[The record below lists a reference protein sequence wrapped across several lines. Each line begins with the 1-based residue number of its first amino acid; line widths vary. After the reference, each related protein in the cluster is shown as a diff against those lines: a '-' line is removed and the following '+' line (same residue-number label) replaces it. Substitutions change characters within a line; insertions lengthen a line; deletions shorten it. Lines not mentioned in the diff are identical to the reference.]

1 MTYRRYLDD
10 PYLHQ
15 QLLAETALAN
25 LRQLAS
31 DEALPQRLRNRCAR
45 LYWGLRPVARALRHP
60 RATLYERRQDDI
72 H

>member
-1 MTYRRYLDD
+1 MAYRRYLDD

-31 DEALPQRLRNRCAR
+31 DDALPQRIRSRCAK
-45 LYWGLRPVARALRHP
+45 LYGRLRPVARALRHP
-60 RATLYERRQDDI
+60 KAIERERHQDDLL
-72 H
+72 